1 MQFHSLSLI
10 ILLCLISQSC
20 RDANIPTDQEMI
32 DNFNKHKVVFEE
44 IRQLVATDMPV
55 GHYPLFQYDKDS
67 VQMDLVPLEK
77 RLLLDSLL
85 KTVGIERVYYT
96 EKDFDVRDTIYA
108 KRITFL
114 YYSWGLS
121 ITGGAKSYVYAPH
134 LKDVLKSYEEEL
146 LADPELGKFTIKKLT
161 DEDLDKVA
169 QRYTTDTELY
179 RALNGDWYIMR
190 EWDN

>member
-1 MQFHSLSLI
+1 
-10 ILLCLISQSC
+10 
-20 RDANIPTDQEMI
+20 MI

-67 VQMDLVPLEK
+67 VQMDQVPLEK